1 MGRNLIKRSRF
12 SGYKGMDR
20 IGRDARAKM
29 KELQKEA
36 SDPELSRGYNSS
48 EIGVKWVVSEQ
59 YAFDQLMKGSK
70 IEMEHTP
77 DEETATTI
85 ASQHLYKEGIEY
97 YNKLEKM
104 ENELKKENMTNTGT
118 IGEGEQEYLDGMLD
132 KFLGFLNLDKPL
144 YNISFKEE
152 PMAENPEA
160 MKLVAVIKFSDT
172 DDTIELSVNEED
184 SSDVYIRLPN
194 GKSYVGST
202 DEAANYVN
210 EYYNMPTTKIVP
222 DIKYKKGDEVVIFDR
237 GAYYLFSIKEVSDEN
252 VFGWMM
258 RKVTWPDQEVLE
270 FIDGMPTKHPIS
282 SIVGYAKKY
291 SEKESAKIKAD
302 ESIVSDDTPSQIDFK
317 NKLERINFIKALIDQ
332 KGDDIMK
339 YSESELQLL
348 RTYEGMGGQSQKVT
362 EINLGL
368 LDQFYTPYIV
378 IEKMWGLAFKYG
390 FTFTGKKTII
400 EPSCGIGRFFE
411 YVPEGHNVIGYEID
425 KYAYTIAKI
434 TFPNFKILNEPFETM
449 FWDTKMNIKKPIN
462 QTVDLFI
469 GNPPYRDLESK
480 YTQMKDV
487 MGKTEKDLTEAKTFD
502 QYMLARGIDLLIPG
516 GLLVFIIPN
525 SFLANKSAY
534 NSLKNRIAER
544 ATLVDA
550 YRLPNGVFT
559 ETNIGTDIVV
569 FKKK

>member
-104 ENELKKENMTNTGT
+104 ENELKKENMENTGA

-194 GKSYVGST
+194 GRSYVGST

-222 DIKYKKGDEVVIFDR
+222 D
-237 GAYYLFSIKEVSDEN
+237 KENEI
-252 VFGWMM
+252 
-258 RKVTWPDQEVLE
+258 VT
-270 FIDGMPTKHPIS
+270 PIP
-282 SIVGYAKKY
+282 G
-291 SEKESAKIKAD
+291 EKSND
-302 ESIVSDDTPSQIDFK
+302 NDTPAQIDFK

-525 SFLANKSAY
+525 SFLANESAY